1 MRFCEAPNCFRPVF
15 GTDKKTRTGYCK
27 SHQYLRTDIDKD
39 GIVARAIKKQRKN
52 VAERT
57 GRALR
62 VLAVTEPEVKGDKV
76 KMAQMDLYWKSA
88 ANELRQN
95 PYCQECGT
103 WIPEKIKQIGKK
115 FTLNGYR
122 CATAHV
128 LPKKEEYGFPSIAH
142 VLDNRIFLGAGCG
155 CHAKYDRSWEDAAT
169 MKIWPIA
176 LEKIKKLIPLIDPKE
191 RKNIPDIIL
200 QELEPNSINP

>member
-1 MRFCEAPNCFRPVF
+1 MRFCEADNCNQPVW
-15 GTDKKTRTGYCK
+15 GTCKISRRGYCK
-27 SHQYLRTDIDKD
+27 RHQNLREDFDPATILQK
-39 GIVARAIKKQRKN
+39 AIKKQRKN
-52 VAERT
+52 AVIKD

-76 KMAQMDLYWKSA
+76 KMVQMDLYWKSA
-88 ANELRQN
+88 ANELRKN
-95 PYCQECGT
+95 PYCQECGA

-115 FTLNGYR
+115 FTLSGYR

-142 VLDNRIFLGAGCG
+142 VLENKIFLGAGCG
-155 CHAKYDRSWEDAAT
+155 CHSKYDRSWEDAAT

-200 QELEPNSINP
+200 QELEPTT

>member
-1 MRFCEAPNCFRPVF
+1 MAYSSIIPKKCRCGCNKWPTTGFQGYNADCRP
-15 GTDKKTRTGYCK
+15 DLKEEKIKQQKERAKKK
-27 SHQYLRTDIDKD
+27 N
-39 GIVARAIKKQRKN
+39 AAIKD
-52 VAERT
+52 

-95 PYCQECGT
+95 PYCQECGA

-200 QELEPNSINP
+200 QELEPNSINQ

>member
-1 MRFCEAPNCFRPVF
+1 MAYSSIIPKKCKCGCNKWPTTGFKGYNSDCRP
-15 GTDKKTRTGYCK
+15 DLKEEK
-27 SHQYLRTDIDKD
+27 
-39 GIVARAIKKQRKN
+39 IKKQKERAKLKN
-52 VAERT
+52 AIVKD

-62 VLAVTEPEVKGDKV
+62 VLAVTEPEVKADKV

-95 PYCQECGT
+95 PYCQECGA
-103 WIPEKIKQIGKK
+103 WIPEKIRQVGKK
-115 FTLNGYR
+115 FTLSGYR

-155 CHAKYDRSWEDAAT
+155 CHSKYDRSWEDAAS

-200 QELEPNSINP
+200 QELEPTTT

>member
-1 MRFCEAPNCFRPVF
+1 MAYSSIIPKKCKCGCNKWPTTGFQGYNADCRP
-15 GTDKKTRTGYCK
+15 DLKEEKIKQQKERAKK
-27 SHQYLRTDIDKD
+27 
-39 GIVARAIKKQRKN
+39 KN
-52 VAERT
+52 AAERT

-62 VLAVTEPEVKGDKV
+62 VLAVTEPEVKADKV

-95 PYCQECGT
+95 PYCQECGA

-200 QELEPNSINP
+200 QELEPNSINQ

>member
-1 MRFCEAPNCFRPVF
+1 MPYSSIIPKKCKCGCNKWPTTGFQGYNADCRP
-15 GTDKKTRTGYCK
+15 DLKEEKIKQQKERAKK
-27 SHQYLRTDIDKD
+27 
-39 GIVARAIKKQRKN
+39 KN
-52 VAERT
+52 AAERT

-62 VLAVTEPEVKGDKV
+62 VLAVTEPEVKADKV

-95 PYCQECGT
+95 PYCQECGA
-103 WIPEKIKQIGKK
+103 WIPEKIRQVGKK
-115 FTLNGYR
+115 FTLSGYR

-155 CHAKYDRSWEDAAT
+155 CHAKYDRSWEDAAS

-176 LEKIKKLIPLIDPKE
+176 FEKIKKLIPLIDPKE

-200 QELEPNSINP
+200 QELEPNSINQ

>member
-1 MRFCEAPNCFRPVF
+1 MRFCEAPNCSRPVF
-15 GTDKKTRTGYCK
+15 GTDRKNRTGYCK
-27 SHQYLRTDIDKD
+27 THQYLRTDIDKD

-52 VAERT
+52 SAERT

-76 KMAQMDLYWKSA
+76 KMVQMDLYWKSA
-88 ANELRQN
+88 ANELRKN
-95 PYCQECGT
+95 PYCQECGA

-115 FTLNGYR
+115 FTLSGYR

-142 VLDNRIFLGAGCG
+142 VLENKIFLGAGCG
-155 CHAKYDRSWEDAAT
+155 CHSKYDRSWEDAAT

-200 QELEPNSINP
+200 QELEPTT

>member
-1 MRFCEAPNCFRPVF
+1 VAKDLVCIPCHRKAKGKEQIEKANER
-15 GTDKKTRTGYCK
+15 DK
-27 SHQYLRTDIDKD
+27 
-39 GIVARAIKKQRKN
+39 ARRGGKAKA

-62 VLAVTEPEVKGDKV
+62 VLAVTEPDVRGDKV

-95 PYCQECGT
+95 PYCQECGA

-122 CATAHV
+122 CATAHL
-128 LPKKEEYGFPSIAH
+128 LPKKEEYGFPSVAH

-155 CHAKYDRSWEDAAT
+155 CHAKYDRSWEDAAS

-191 RKNIPDIIL
+191 RKNIPDVIL
-200 QELEPNSINP
+200 QELEPHT

>member
-1 MRFCEAPNCFRPVF
+1 MAYSSIIPKKCKCGCNKWPTTGFQGYNADCRP
-15 GTDKKTRTGYCK
+15 DLKEEKIKQQKERAKKK
-27 SHQYLRTDIDKD
+27 N
-39 GIVARAIKKQRKN
+39 AAIKD
-52 VAERT
+52 

-95 PYCQECGT
+95 PYCQECGA

-200 QELEPNSINP
+200 QELEPNSINQ

>member
-1 MRFCEAPNCFRPVF
+1 MAYSSIIPKKCRCGCNKWPTTGFQGYNADCRP
-15 GTDKKTRTGYCK
+15 DLKEEKIKQQKERAKKK
-27 SHQYLRTDIDKD
+27 N
-39 GIVARAIKKQRKN
+39 AAIKD
-52 VAERT
+52 

-76 KMAQMDLYWKSA
+76 KMAQMYLYWKSA

-95 PYCQECGT
+95 PYCQECGA

-200 QELEPNSINP
+200 QELEPNSINQ